1 MKILKKIF
9 LAVIILLAIPL
20 IAALFI
26 EKDYSVEK
34 AVTVQKSQ
42 TQVFDYIKYLKN
54 QDNYSKW
61 ANMDPQMSKTFEGQ
75 DGQVGFVSAWNST
88 NKEVGSGEQEII
100 SIEEGK
106 HINYELRFFEPFES
120 TENAYMIAESIDS
133 NQTKVIWGFEG
144 HMKYPTN
151 LMLVFM
157 DFEKMLGDDLQTGLD
172 NLKTVLEE

>member
-1 MKILKKIF
+1 MKTLKKIA
-9 LAVIILLAIPL
+9 LAVAVLVAIPL

-26 EKDYSVEK
+26 EKEYAVEK
-34 AVTVQKSQ
+34 SVTVQKPQ

-61 ANMDPQMSKTFEGQ
+61 ANMDPTMSKTFEGQ

-106 HINYELRFFEPFES
+106 RVNYELRFF
-120 TENAYMIAESIDS
+120 
-133 NQTKVIWGFEG
+133 
-144 HMKYPTN
+144 
-151 LMLVFM
+151 
-157 DFEKMLGDDLQTGLD
+157 
-172 NLKTVLEE
+172 